1 MNEEEKNVEEVKE
14 GVSEPQVEP
23 IEPIVQEDTKTE
35 DVTQTPI
42 GNNKKGGNKVIIIIM
57 GIIIVALL
65 VALLILLLGG
75 SKKENTEKNN
85 ENKNVENIENT
96 KNTEIESNS
105 SVEEPINNKQEDLT
119 ENEIK
124 NIMDRFKAIKIE
136 SKRLY
141 ENDKFDISSIN
152 ANEMMVTALS
162 KFNIYN
168 ACSKSGQEYVLLSDI
183 NNELRKYIQ
192 KTLTIADIKSL
203 NGASM
208 GNPYDYDYGVR
219 VEDNE
224 RIEVINRVC
233 GGLFNENDYVYTKID
248 KGIKEGDYVYIYEKT
263 AFARYNGVND
273 KQDYLVDYY
282 KDYNKTGE
290 VVEKLISKE
299 FTDGYGKPKEGS
311 TPNWNLYN
319 TYKYTFKLI
328 NGEYYFQTLELVK

>member
-1 MNEEEKNVEEVKE
+1 MNEEEKIEGVKEEVVETPVEQEQPVVEE
-14 GVSEPQVEP
+14 EP
-23 IEPIVQEDTKTE
+23 KTE
-35 DVTQTPI
+35 EVTIVPT
-42 GNNKKGGNKVIIIIM
+42 GNNKNGGNKVVIIIM
-57 GIIIVALL
+57 GIVIVVLFAII
-65 VALLILLLGG
+65 LILLLSGND
-75 SKKENTEKNN
+75 KNKNN
-85 ENKNVENIENT
+85 ENKKEEDIENT
-96 KNTEIESNS
+96 ENTEIEPTPPIEPSNNDDNQ
-105 SVEEPINNKQEDLT
+105 EELT
-119 ENEIK
+119 ENEIN
-124 NIMDRFKAIKIE
+124 NIMDRFKGIIIE

-183 NNELRKYIQ
+183 NNELRKYIE

-224 RIEVINRVC
+224 RIEVIDRVC

-273 KQDYLVDYY
+273 NQDYLVDYY

-299 FTDGYGKPKEGS
+299 FTDGYGNQKEGS
-311 TPNWNLYN
+311 TPNWDLYN